1 MTLDEHCRGAN
12 AFDVGAIIVM
22 VAMMDAAI
30 TYLLVVI
37 ILLFF
42 CGLLFAPWGELF
54 SNANQTKVLAQGCL
68 LVEEDNGGAK

>member
-37 ILLFF
+37 ILLFSVVVYLRR
-42 CGLLFAPWGELF
+42 GM
-54 SNANQTKVLAQGCL
+54 SYSVVLI
-68 LVEEDNGGAK
+68 KRRS

>member
-42 CGLLFAPWGELF
+42 CGVLFAPWGEL
-54 SNANQTKVLAQGCL
+54 LC
-68 LVEEDNGGAK
+68 